1 MNTLMQFFY
10 GFCAAAVFLGFL
22 SMLSPEGTMK
32 KSVKYGFAVTF
43 LCVCVTLFMGLNGI
57 SFKNEKRTESKI
69 STSNTLAEKQVEYIC
84 AAALTDNK
92 IPFSEIK
99 ANIKEAEGIYIN
111 EITVYSDF
119 DKEKTEAV
127 IKNTLEVKEVEII
140 GGR

>member
-22 SMLSPEGTMK
+22 SMLSPEGAMK
-32 KSVKYGFAVTF
+32 KSVKYGFAITF

-57 SFKNEKRTESKI
+57 SFKYEQKTGSQIN
-69 STSNTLAEKQVEYIC
+69 TSNTLAEKQVEYIC

-99 ANIKEAEGIYIN
+99 ANIKEADGIYIN

-140 GGR
+140 GGG